1 MAKMGVKGRR
11 RPKRLPK
18 PIPEQDFISLLS
30 APSRTSILG
39 TRARAIIA
47 LLGLEGLRVGE
58 VCGSAGGKKH
68 GLPGLKIDDMYMDA
82 ATPYLRVIGKSS
94 KERRIWLDKETIS
107 ILDDWLENRPSRMG
121 NYLFPVIHK
130 GKKGFG
136 GIAKAGKP
144 MSTNSVRA
152 MVSGF
157 AVKARI
163 KRRVTPHMLRHTF
176 AIRALDTGVNLKAL
190 QEMMGHAELSTTSIY
205 LQIFAKDVIAEKL
218 KMTRKR
224 TDDIQS

>member
-11 RPKRLPK
+11 KAKRLPK
-18 PIPEQDFISLLS
+18 PLPEQDFISLLS

-58 VCGSAGGKKH
+58 VCGSTGGRKKKH
-68 GLPGLKIDDMYMDA
+68 GLPGLKMDDLYMDA
-82 ATPYLRVIGKSS
+82 ATPYLRVIGKSN

-107 ILDDWLENRPSRMG
+107 ILDDWIENRPLRMG
-121 NYLFPVIHK
+121 VYLFPVIHK

-136 GIAKAGKP
+136 GTAKAGKP

-152 MVSGF
+152 MVRGF
-157 AVKARI
+157 GEKAGI
-163 KRRVTPHMLRHTF
+163 KRRVKPHMLRHTF
-176 AIRALDTGVNLKAL
+176 AIRALATAVNLKAL

-205 LQIFAKDVIAEKL
+205 LQIFAKDVIAEKR
-218 KMTRKR
+218 KMTRDRK
-224 TDDIQS
+224 DE

>member
-11 RPKRLPK
+11 KPKRLPK
-18 PIPEQDFISLLS
+18 PLPEHDFISLLL

-58 VCGSAGGKKH
+58 VCGSAGGKRH
-68 GLPGLKIDDMYMDA
+68 GLPGLKMDDMYMDA
-82 ATPYLRVIGKSS
+82 DPPYLRVIGKSS

-107 ILDDWLENRPSRMG
+107 ILDDWLENRPSRIG
-121 NYLFPVIHK
+121 SYLFPVIHK

-136 GIAKAGKP
+136 GMAKAGKR

-152 MVSGF
+152 MIKGF
-157 AVKARI
+157 AAKARI
-163 KRRVTPHMLRHTF
+163 KRHVTPHMLRHSF
-176 AIRALDTGVNLKAL
+176 AIRALANGVNLKAL
-190 QEMMGHAELSTTSIY
+190 QEMMGHADLSTTAIY
-205 LQIFAKDVIAEKL
+205 LQIFAKDVIAEKR

-224 TDDIQS
+224 DDEQS